1 MNDSTFL
8 SCVVFRATS
17 KLLLYLSDYS
27 KKTCWNSDTIAAE
40 LGITLKRYRD
50 LRQMQDFSDHLKILI
65 DIASNNSELAQK
77 ATSLWCSYYM
87 DALIGYNV
95 PLVSV
100 RRDNNTTALLRLYM
114 LGRINGVTYIS
125 LSRLI
130 PNSKITINLIL
141 PSKTINA
148 TDTCY
153 TDDDIYK
160 VTSISISG
168 RITI

>member
-1 MNDSTFL
+1 
-8 SCVVFRATS
+8 
-17 KLLLYLSDYS
+17 
-27 KKTCWNSDTIAAE
+27 
-40 LGITLKRYRD
+40 
-50 LRQMQDFSDHLKILI
+50 MQDFSDHLKILI